1 MLKYDAKRI
10 SGSMNESYELVICI
24 DKDALTSRVLETG
37 TIEQIDSFTIKFE
50 SSDEIRYLYQ
60 DTINGFISENIE
72 HIKNIR
78 KKTKRRENGDIALIR
93 TTEHE
98 RKRIKVIYKKHIEV
112 FKMVIIDHEFVEYLK
127 ENYQEYYNLIK
138 KYIYKEIIIERET
151 SILIRKIYEI
161 YKEYAKANNKTSPD
175 KLYQRKKEKN
185 QDESTGKIDT
195 YILDDI
201 KERRGPLIYKS
212 WSRGK

>member
-1 MLKYDAKRI
+1 
-10 SGSMNESYELVICI
+10 MNESYELVICI